1 MDTKQIPPTKLAPA
15 QAPAA
20 PASSL
25 RLYILL
31 GLLAIVVGAY
41 GYDYF
46 VAKPGCEAAD
56 KKIQEFVDA
65 RNKLGVKDGALVTS
79 ADIQKELGME
89 PTYAEPHDDKQYT
102 VEYYCWWGK
111 MPMLSKRRHFITVVY
126 VGPKEPRRVS
136 SHHREEPPPEA
147 LPLDTTAIGKGESSP
162 GSDAGTDSGAESP
175 GPAES
180 PAAIEAPAKSGA
192 EEPAAKEPSAD
203 DPKTEAG
210 ADAKTKSAEEAPAEK
225 S

>member
-1 MDTKQIPPTKLAPA
+1 VPA
-15 QAPAA
+15 Q

-31 GLLAIVVGAY
+31 GLLAIVVGDY

-65 RNKLGVKDGALVTS
+65 RNKLGVKEGALVTS
-79 ADIQKELGME
+79 TDIQKELGMQ
-89 PTYAEPHDDKQYT
+89 PTYVDRHDDKQYT

-111 MPMLSKRRHFITVVY
+111 MPMLSKRRHFISVVY
-126 VGPKEPRRVS
+126 VGPSEPRRVS

-147 LPLDTTAIGKGESSP
+147 LPLDATQAGKGELSP
-162 GSDAGTDSGAESP
+162 AVDAGSEKGAETTPASAETPASSDA
-175 GPAES
+175 
-180 PAAIEAPAKSGA
+180 KS
-192 EEPAAKEPSAD
+192 EE
-203 DPKTEAG
+203 G
-210 ADAKTKSAEEAPAEK
+210 ADGKTKSAEEPPAEK
-225 S
+225 T